1 MSGLACFAREGIE
14 AGKAGLKE
22 EADTVGRAV
31 SLLGDIEFARE
42 AADIGGHG
50 LRFAILGGAA
60 VIGLIGSRFLAE
72 EHDEIGILLDRTGF
86 TQMVKGGFGIG
97 FLRFTIELG
106 KHDDRNLEFHRESF
120 EAAGDFRHFDL
131 AIFFSA
137 AGTGGEKLK
146 IVDNQNIDSVL
157 FFDSA
162 SAGTKLSDGQKAGLI
177 QKEGKIGDLRCDTPE
192 GGDLAFVE
200 VTAANLL

>member
-60 VIGLIGSRFLAE
+60 VVGLIGSRFLAE

-120 EAAGDFRHFDL
+120 ETAGDFRHFDL

-137 AGTGGEKLK
+137 AGTGGE
-146 IVDNQNIDSVL
+146 S
-157 FFDSA
+157 
-162 SAGTKLSDGQKAGLI
+162 
-177 QKEGKIGDLRCDTPE
+177 
-192 GGDLAFVE
+192 
-200 VTAANLL
+200 